1 MCQLSAFIPLNNTEI
16 QTNSF
21 LLHSNKIGNNCLS
34 SHINSP
40 TCGPYSI
47 LAVSSEVWSIVY
59 RTFPKTCKYIS
70 TLKPQWLHFSL
81 LVYSAPCLFSPSQFS
96 LWKEIFCIPKFF
108 SFVLSLLQLS
118 FCWKTQI
125 MIFVLLKVNRHFSVI
140 ISLGR
145 HFLATTLMDS
155 PSFSKLHFPAL
166 SGHQSVLIC
175 HVPLWTAF
183 EVSLILFPT
192 GLHISIWVPWRFSL
206 VSILWWSLLW
216 VCVLVKLHLF

>member
-1 MCQLSAFIPLNNTEI
+1 MVQILSWLSVQKFDPLFIEHFQKHVN
-16 QTNSF
+16 
-21 LLHSNKIGNNCLS
+21 
-34 SHINSP
+34 
-40 TCGPYSI
+40 
-47 LAVSSEVWSIVY
+47 
-59 RTFPKTCKYIS
+59 IS
-70 TLKPQWLHFSL
+70 QHFSI
-81 LVYSAPCLFSPSQFS
+81 LVYSAPCLFSPPQFS
-96 LWKEIFCIPKFF
+96 LWKEIFCISKFF

-145 HFLATTLMDS
+145 HFLATALMKS
-155 PSFSKLHFPAL
+155 PSFSKLHFSAL
-166 SGHQSVLIC
+166 SGHQSILIC
-175 HVPLWTAF
+175 HVPLWTTF

>member
-1 MCQLSAFIPLNNTEI
+1 MVHIPSWLSLQKFDPL
-16 QTNSF
+16 
-21 LLHSNKIGNNCLS
+21 
-34 SHINSP
+34 
-40 TCGPYSI
+40 SI
-47 LAVSSEVWSIVY
+47 EHFQKHVN
-59 RTFPKTCKYIS
+59 IS
-70 TLKPQWLHFSL
+70 QHFSI

-145 HFLATTLMDS
+145 HFLATALMDS

-166 SGHQSVLIC
+166 SGHQSILIC
-175 HVPLWTAF
+175 HVPLWTTF
-183 EVSLILFPT
+183 EVSLILFST
-192 GLHISIWVPWRFSL
+192 GLHISLEKEMATHSRILAWRIPGTAEPGGLPSMESHR
-206 VSILWWSLLW
+206 VGQD
-216 VCVLVKLHLF
+216 